1 VIGHICSLT
10 ESSGSAA
17 PSGSSAQQDRR
28 TKSAS
33 LDDNLI
39 ALCQRFR
46 CKLDEWVEQVRN
58 LSIEN
63 YNEHEE
69 TGRAL
74 HALRVEWGNCLE
86 TLRALEPSTVD
97 GANEKLSAA
106 QIFLTFSCE
115 SDGSAAELLA
125 LATREL
131 EQVTANARGTDR
143 TKVSR
148 PANAPGPL
156 GWFERLIRRA

>member
-1 VIGHICSLT
+1 MIGHICSLT
-10 ESSGSAA
+10 ESSGAAA

-33 LDDNLI
+33 LDDDLI
-39 ALCQRFR
+39 ALCRQFR

-63 YNEHEE
+63 YNEPEE

-86 TLRALEPSTVD
+86 TLRALEPSTV
-97 GANEKLSAA
+97 LSC
-106 QIFLTFSCE
+106 TE
-115 SDGSAAELLA
+115 
-125 LATREL
+125 
-131 EQVTANARGTDR
+131 N
-143 TKVSR
+143 
-148 PANAPGPL
+148 
-156 GWFERLIRRA
+156 